1 MTHRMLGSGW
11 SRCLMLQRK
20 KKSSVLIWG
29 WNACKAQ

>member
-20 KKSSVLIWG
+20 KVLSADMG
-29 WNACKAQ
+29 LECL